1 MIYRFALLTLAV
13 MLCNMQSAHAVSVL
27 ITVDN
32 TGANLPVSTSAPR
45 TWNFAIREGRSIN
58 VGKALF
64 GLNDGV
70 KTSENITFSIW
81 NGLGGDVS
89 GSTVQTT
96 VSLGHTQV
104 DGFYATLE
112 EFGFTPITLTS
123 GNYSV
128 TLKSNASDAANQ
140 SYFLK
145 SGALVLQLDDGSGTT
160 LGSEYWV
167 QDTNNDGTATTML
180 TASGVVPEPSTAS
193 LTLLALLPLLRRK
206 RG

>member
-1 MIYRFALLTLAV
+1 MTYRLSFLTAAV
-13 MLCNMQSAHAVSVL
+13 MLCNLQSAQAVSVL

-32 TGANLPVSTSAPR
+32 TGANVPVSTSAPR
-45 TWNFAIREGRSIN
+45 TWNFAIKEGSSIT

-70 KTSENITFSIW
+70 NTTENITFSIW

-89 GSTVQTT
+89 GNTVQTT
-96 VSLGHTQV
+96 ISLGPAQV
-104 DGFYATLE
+104 DGFFATLE
-112 EFGFTPITLTS
+112 EFAFTPMTLTP

-128 TLKSNASDAANQ
+128 TLTSNASDAANR

-145 SGALVLQLDDGSGTT
+145 SGAVVLQLDDGSGTP
-160 LGSEYWV
+160 LSSDYWV
-167 QDTNNDGTATTML
+167 QDTNNEGTATTTL
-180 TASGVVPEPSTAS
+180 TTTEAIPEPTTAT

>member
-1 MIYRFALLTLAV
+1 MIYRLSFLTAAV
-13 MLCNMQSAHAVSVL
+13 MLCNLQSAQAVSVL

-32 TGANLPVSTSAPR
+32 TGANLPVSISAPR
-45 TWNFAIREGRSIN
+45 TWNFAIKEGSSIT

-70 KTSENITFSIW
+70 NTSQNITFSIW
-81 NGLGGDVS
+81 NGLGGNVS
-89 GSTVQTT
+89 GNTVQTT
-96 VSLGHTQV
+96 VSLGPAQV
-104 DGFYATLE
+104 DGFFATLE
-112 EFGFTPITLTS
+112 EFAFTPTTLTP

-128 TLKSNASDAANQ
+128 TLTSNASDAANQ

-145 SGALVLQLDDGSGTT
+145 SGAVVLQLDDGSGTP
-160 LGSEYWV
+160 LGSEFWV
-167 QDTNNDGTATTML
+167 QDTNNEGTATTTL
-180 TASGVVPEPSTAS
+180 TTSEAIPEPTTAT